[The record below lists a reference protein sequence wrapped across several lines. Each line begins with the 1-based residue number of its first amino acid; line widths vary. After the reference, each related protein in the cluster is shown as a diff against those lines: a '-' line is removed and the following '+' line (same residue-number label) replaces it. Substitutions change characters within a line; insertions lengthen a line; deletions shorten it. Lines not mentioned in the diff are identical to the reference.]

1 MCAGR
6 AICIVPFDTFIFQ
19 ETLINR
25 RLNRISTHPIH
36 NLYPHIL
43 CLIEDLLNVN
53 KLKLKFWTS
62 DMWIRAGWPIGRR
75 HLPPRNQVSRIKF
88 KTQWVRIVSQI
99 GRCTLTWQSLHARD
113 TNKAFMHSHDWSQML
128 TLAIALLLNHWACSR
143 AALSYKHSGTV
154 EVKFAH
160 TWNESFSICIISN
173 NC

>member
-43 CLIEDLLNVN
+43 CLIEDLLNIN
-53 KLKLKFWTS
+53 KLKLKFCLSKHLT
-62 DMWIRAGWPIGRR
+62 WISAGWPIGHR
-75 HLPPRNQVSRIKF
+75 HLPPRNQVSRIKL
-88 KTQWVRIVSQI
+88 KTQCIVSQI
-99 GRCTLTWQSLHARD
+99 GRCTLIWQSLPARD

-128 TLAIALLLNHWACSR
+128 TLAIALLLNHWA
-143 AALSYKHSGTV
+143 ALSYKHSGTV

-160 TWNESFSICIISN
+160 TWN
-173 NC
+173 